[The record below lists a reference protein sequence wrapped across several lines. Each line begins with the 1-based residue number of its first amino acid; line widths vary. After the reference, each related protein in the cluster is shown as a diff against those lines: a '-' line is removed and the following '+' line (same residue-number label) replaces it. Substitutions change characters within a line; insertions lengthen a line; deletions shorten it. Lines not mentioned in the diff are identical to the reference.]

1 MSHSAVLTFQAGH
14 PATDGHFPGD
24 PIIPGAVLLQ
34 AIARRLEQATPGLRC
49 AEIVSAKFHTP
60 IRPGDTIALEWS
72 EHEQTRRFTARLGTA
87 PAVSGSLRLA

>member
-1 MSHSAVLTFQAGH
+1 MTHSAVLTFAAPH

-60 IRPGDTIALEWS
+60 IRPGDSIGLDWT
-72 EHEQTRRFTARLGTA
+72 EHEHMFRFTARLGTA